1 MLDIVDI
8 SVVIPIRNEV
18 KNLAAIV
25 EILVGNSPRPARI
38 VLVDGGSTDGTI
50 GIERD
55 LAGRHEIVHLV
66 EAGNV
71 WPGRARNLGV
81 AATSTKWILL
91 VDAGVEVD
99 SNLVQN
105 FGEALEQSPGARM
118 IIGSYACLSTPR
130 WRSAVI
136 IATKLPRSECDGHRG
151 RYDFM
156 PCLIERDFFCELGGF
171 HDWRAGED
179 LDFVRRARSKAN
191 TVICTSNA
199 RIVWEMAP
207 TRSAMIRKWL
217 TYSFHNARN
226 GTSWHRPVLG
236 YAVLGL
242 GLAAAAYPLVGWW
255 ALSALL
261 VPHLARTIV
270 RYHRHCC
277 GEDDEVRGGALVFS
291 QALAASLIADFA
303 TLVGVLRWRVVR
315 GIGR

>member
-1 MLDIVDI
+1 MVGVDTTI
-8 SVVIPIRNEV
+8 VIPLRDERATIATMVEV
-18 KNLAAIV
+18 LTTDEPLATR
-25 EILVGNSPRPARI
+25 IL
-38 VLVDGGSTDGTI
+38 LVDAGSTDGTVQI
-50 GIERD
+50 AQD
-55 LAGRHEIVHLV
+55 LARTHDLV
-66 EAGNV
+66 DVIEVGAV
-71 WPGRARNLGV
+71 WPGRARNIGV
-81 AATSTKWILL
+81 AASSTQWVLL
-91 VDAGVEVD
+91 LDAGVDVGPE
-99 SNLVQN
+99 LVGSLITARDRQ
-105 FGEALEQSPGARM
+105 PHARM

-136 IATKLPRSECDGHRG
+136 IATKPPRSECDGHRG

-199 RIVWEMAP
+199 RIIWEMAP

-277 GEDDEVRGGALVFS
+277 GEDDEVQGGALVFS
-291 QALAASLIADFA
+291 QALAASLLADIA

>member
-1 MLDIVDI
+1 MVGVDTTI
-8 SVVIPIRNEV
+8 VIPLRDERATIATMVEV
-18 KNLAAIV
+18 LTTDEPLATR
-25 EILVGNSPRPARI
+25 IL
-38 VLVDGGSTDGTI
+38 LVDAGSTDGTVQI
-50 GIERD
+50 AQD
-55 LAGRHEIVHLV
+55 LARTHDLV
-66 EAGNV
+66 DVIEVGAV
-71 WPGRARNLGV
+71 WPGRARNIGV
-81 AATSTKWILL
+81 AASSTQWVLL
-91 VDAGVEVD
+91 LDAGVDVGRE
-99 SNLVQN
+99 LVGSLITARDRQ
-105 FGEALEQSPGARM
+105 PHARM

-136 IATKLPRSECDGHRG
+136 IATKPPRSECDGHRG

-199 RIVWEMAP
+199 RIIWEMAP

-291 QALAASLIADFA
+291 QALAASLLADIA

>member
-1 MLDIVDI
+1 MVGVDTTI
-8 SVVIPIRNEV
+8 VIPLRDERATIATMVEV
-18 KNLAAIV
+18 LTTDEPLATR
-25 EILVGNSPRPARI
+25 IL
-38 VLVDGGSTDGTI
+38 LVDAGSTDGTVQI
-50 GIERD
+50 AQD
-55 LAGRHEIVHLV
+55 LARTHDLV
-66 EAGNV
+66 DVIEVGAV
-71 WPGRARNLGV
+71 WPGRARNIGV
-81 AATSTKWILL
+81 AASSTQWVLL
-91 VDAGVEVD
+91 LDAGVDVGPE
-99 SNLVQN
+99 LVGSLITARDRQ
-105 FGEALEQSPGARM
+105 PHARM

-136 IATKLPRSECDGHRG
+136 IATKPPRSECDGHRG

-199 RIVWEMAP
+199 RIIWEMAP
-207 TRSAMIRKWL
+207 TRSAMIRKWV

-277 GEDDEVRGGALVFS
+277 GEDDEVQGGALVFS
-291 QALAASLIADFA
+291 QALAASLLADIA

>member
-1 MLDIVDI
+1 MVGVDTTI
-8 SVVIPIRNEV
+8 VIPLRDERATIATMVGVLTTDEP
-18 KNLAAIV
+18 LATR
-25 EILVGNSPRPARI
+25 IL
-38 VLVDGGSTDGTI
+38 LVDAGSTDGTVQI
-50 GIERD
+50 AQD
-55 LAGRHEIVHLV
+55 LARTHDLV
-66 EAGNV
+66 DVIEVGAV
-71 WPGRARNLGV
+71 WPGRARNIGV
-81 AATSTKWILL
+81 AASSTQWVLL
-91 VDAGVEVD
+91 LDAGVDVGPE
-99 SNLVQN
+99 LVGSLITARDRQ
-105 FGEALEQSPGARM
+105 PHARM

-136 IATKLPRSECDGHRG
+136 IATKPPRSECDGHRG

-277 GEDDEVRGGALVFS
+277 GEDDEVQGGALVFS
-291 QALAASLIADFA
+291 QALAASLLADIA

>member
-1 MLDIVDI
+1 MVGVDTTI
-8 SVVIPIRNEV
+8 VIPMRDERATIATMVEV
-18 KNLAAIV
+18 LTTDKPLATR
-25 EILVGNSPRPARI
+25 IL
-38 VLVDGGSTDGTI
+38 LVDAGSTDGTVQI
-50 GIERD
+50 AQD
-55 LAGRHEIVHLV
+55 LARTHDLV
-66 EAGNV
+66 DVIEVGAV
-71 WPGRARNLGV
+71 WPGRARNIGV
-81 AATSTKWILL
+81 AASSTQWVLL
-91 VDAGVEVD
+91 LDAGVDVGPE
-99 SNLVQN
+99 LVGSLITARDRQ
-105 FGEALEQSPGARM
+105 PYARM

-136 IATKLPRSECDGHRG
+136 IATKPPRSECDGHRG